1 VRSPLRILLPA
12 GVLLLTAQVPP
23 GDRLAAT
30 LGCGACH
37 AGIAAPTSAGAIV
50 ARDPAVLL
58 AWLLDPPRGDPGEAR
73 MPSFRLTEGEA
84 AALTLAI
91 ADGRPGSDG
100 GDARRFRDIIR
111 AHPEATTE
119 AGARI
124 RAALNCDACH
134 GGEVSVV
141 APPLADVVRRVRP
154 EWLRAFLAR
163 PHDVRPLGWLP
174 GTGTRMPDFRL
185 TGEEIDS
192 LTTWFARIGGGA
204 SAAVSETV
212 GGARASSAAAA
223 PSTRAA
229 ATTLTLM
236 RERWG
241 CMGCHAWNGE
251 GGRIGPDLARTGAR
265 LRPEEVDAIVADPDR
280 VLASGIMPRPPL
292 NARDRARIV
301 ALLTSADG
309 TGSPSPPLSLLTHAT
324 VAPPPS
330 GETTSSYMKRC
341 SSCHGIGGNGDG
353 WNAVY
358 LRSTPT
364 PHANADSMR
373 VRTDDRLYDGIHA
386 GGRILG
392 GSGDMPAFGGS
403 LDVADVRALVAYLRT
418 LCNCAGPSWSR

>member
-1 VRSPLRILLPA
+1 
-12 GVLLLTAQVPP
+12 
-23 GDRLAAT
+23 
-30 LGCGACH
+30 
-37 AGIAAPTSAGAIV
+37 
-50 ARDPAVLL
+50 
-58 AWLLDPPRGDPGEAR
+58 
-73 MPSFRLTEGEA
+73 
-84 AALTLAI
+84 
-91 ADGRPGSDG
+91 
-100 GDARRFRDIIR
+100 
-111 AHPEATTE
+111 
-119 AGARI
+119 
-124 RAALNCDACH
+124 
-134 GGEVSVV
+134 
-141 APPLADVVRRVRP
+141 
-154 EWLRAFLAR
+154 
-163 PHDVRPLGWLP
+163 
-174 GTGTRMPDFRL
+174 
-185 TGEEIDS
+185 
-192 LTTWFARIGGGA
+192 
-204 SAAVSETV
+204 
-212 GGARASSAAAA
+212 
-223 PSTRAA
+223 
-229 ATTLTLM
+229 M

-265 LRPEEVDAIVADPDR
+265 LRPEEIDAIVADPDR

-301 ALLTSADG
+301 ALLTSAGG
-309 TGSPSPPLSLLTHAT
+309 TDSPSPPLSLLTHAT

-341 SSCHGIGGNGDG
+341 SSCHGISGNGDG

-403 LDVADVRALVAYLRT
+403 LEDAEVRALVAYLRT